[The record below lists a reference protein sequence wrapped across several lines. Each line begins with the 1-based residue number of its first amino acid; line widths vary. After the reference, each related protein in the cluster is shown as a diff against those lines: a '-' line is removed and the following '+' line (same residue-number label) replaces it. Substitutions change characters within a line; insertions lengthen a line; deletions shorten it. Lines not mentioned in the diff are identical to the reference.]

1 MHNLKMVMV
10 LMTMMLTMTTM
21 TMTMAMMMMTMTMA
35 MTTMTMTM
43 AMMMMTMTMMIV
55 VVVIVI
61 ALKRSSFFVLLNMMM
76 LANWASHFDVIL
88 MPFWCYFDV
97 IFINSDVINE
107 FNYLQG
113 KVSEC
118 ITILLKT

>member
-21 TMTMAMMMMTMTMA
+21 TMTMAM
-35 MTTMTMTM
+35 TTMTMTM
-43 AMMMMTMTMMIV
+43 AMMMMTMTMAMTTMTMMIV

-76 LANWASHFDVIL
+76 LANWASHFDIIL